1 MRVLK
6 RPLCV
11 AACSATLM
19 SIVLPGCGSGL
30 FPGLGDS
37 RSTTLDLDTL
47 NLETAD
53 AHAES
58 ALNDAVENAEAL
70 AFGDEPVVITG
81 SVGSAD
87 DVDVYDFGP
96 IEAGDRILVELS
108 AADSLDA
115 ALALFDGDGSLLL
128 VNDHRNVYLNR
139 RQPFIDVTAREDSD
153 ACYVAI
159 SSTPGFGSTGEYALV
174 ADKTVENAPPP
185 LSPDV
190 VILDF
195 LGDDNVR
202 IGSRAAIDV
211 PAFDASNISRRFDG
225 STDRIVELIVQHVRE
240 DYAAFDVEVLS
251 TSEGAVYDGTQTR
264 LFFGTFDP
272 ALLGVAEGIDE
283 FNSDTRQEAIVFT
296 DTFGAFDVVGASVE
310 EISQALG
317 NVASHEIGHL
327 LGLVHTDDPAGIM
340 DVTASLRLLMVDQSF
355 TRSPLYS
362 AVFPLGEQDAVE
374 RLLHAVGGDA
384 ALARA
389 VAAQS
394 RMKRSIFGEPVLL
407 PGEVPARSDGI
418 LGTCGLEHEHGE

>member
-1 MRVLK
+1 MLI
-6 RPLCV
+6 
-11 AACSATLM
+11 
-19 SIVLPGCGSGL
+19 SIVLPGCGSGV
-30 FPGLGDS
+30 FPLGGDS

-47 NLETAD
+47 NLATAD

-70 AFGDEPVVITG
+70 SFGDEPVVITG
-81 SVGSAD
+81 SIGHAD

-96 IEAGDRILVELS
+96 VEAGDRILVELS

-115 ALALFDGDGSLLL
+115 ALALFDGDGSLML

-159 SSTPGFGSTGEYALV
+159 ASTPGFGSTGEYALV
-174 ADKTVENAPPP
+174 ADKTFDDPPP

-190 VILDF
+190 VLLDF
-195 LGDDNVR
+195 VGDDNVR

-211 PAFDASNISRRFDG
+211 PVFDAANISRRYEG
-225 STDRIVELIVQHVRE
+225 STDRIIELIVQHVRE
-240 DYAAFDVEVLS
+240 DYAAFDVEILS

-296 DTFGAFDVVGASVE
+296 DTFGAFDVVLASVE

-340 DVTASLRLLMVDQSF
+340 DVTASLRLLMQDQSF

-374 RLLHAVGGDA
+374 RLLYAVGGDA
-384 ALARA
+384 SLAREL
-389 VAAQS
+389 AAES
-394 RMKRSIFGEPVLL
+394 RTKRSIFGGAELL
-407 PGEVPARSDGI
+407 PGEVPARSSGI
-418 LGTCGLEHEHGE
+418 LGTCGLDHAHAD